1 MAIQPVLPNEIQK
14 TKPIMPANNLSASP
28 SLPDVARSR
37 VQPNMTSGA
46 SAVTTP
52 ETSSQL
58 PNATETN
65 QNIGLINSLAGYVRQ
80 QWERARNERM
90 ASGIEDKMI
99 RAKQAMNLEYD
110 PQKKIEIARMMGP
123 SYEPPYMPLI
133 QTKCRAAVDWIL
145 DVYFQPGARPF
156 GIENTPEPKIP
167 QDIEQAT
174 RMLYAEMVAK
184 SIFQQN
190 KDAVMSG
197 EMNPRTLQ
205 GQIEGALQEKSDQI
219 HAQIKKVAKELTEK
233 FELRVDDRLTLG
245 GWYKAMRAL
254 VYDIVT
260 MPKAFLKG
268 PDVRAMVER
277 DRKFLNGKW
286 TTVYETKNK
295 EKWERVSPVNIYPLV
310 GSRNCNDGLIER
322 VQYTPW
328 ELQGMIGV
336 PGFDEVEIRSVL
348 REAENGG
355 LREWTAIDSRIATLD
370 NRTTSSLYMG
380 DNIDGLIY
388 WGQAPGRY
396 LAEWGVPS
404 NVIPDKEKWYRIY
417 CILIN
422 SHVIM
427 ARLNPDP
434 EGNVPYYGA
443 SFVEDTDKF
452 WNSSLCDILW
462 GHQVTANAVF
472 RASGYN
478 AGMASG
484 PIIEQDIERCPDMS
498 PLHPLKRFFSTNQ
511 QLASGPAI
519 RLYNVQLLVQQLA
532 KFYEF
537 IMELADFDSGVPRI
551 AHGGTSPGGVTQTAS
566 GTSMFLSQSARGIKG
581 VVSRIDTGITEP
593 SVRAE
598 VYYLID
604 NNVDEMEKPEYG
616 SLNIIAKGSSALVV
630 KEQSTIR
637 LKEMLN
643 ETNNPVDMQI
653 IGMEGRREM
662 LRGAMKSLPLDVDR
676 ILPDEFDIINK
687 IAGKNALQQP
697 QQQAMLPAPG
707 EPVPP
712 EQPLQPGEQPAS
724 PVMPEHKPVPDK
736 KPEGT
741 VVGSNERAAGK
752 DHSTFSQGEA

>member
-1 MAIQPVLPNEIQK
+1 MAIQPMLPAEAQQTN
-14 TKPIMPANNLSASP
+14 TNLFPVGNLSQPPA
-28 SLPDVARSR
+28 LPDIARAR
-37 VQPNMTSGA
+37 VQPNPTA
-46 SAVTTP
+46 STNI
-52 ETSSQL
+52 
-58 PNATETN
+58 PNAPQTP
-65 QNIGLINSLAGYVRQ
+65 QNTAIMNSLAGFVRL
-80 QWERARNERM
+80 QWNRARDERM

-99 RAKQAMNLEYD
+99 RSKQAMNLEYD
-110 PQKKIEIARMMGP
+110 SQKKLDIARMMGP
-123 SYEPPYMPLI
+123 NYEPPYMPLI

-167 QDIEQAT
+167 KDIEEAT
-174 RMLYAEMVAK
+174 KMLYAQQVAQAVFMQHK
-184 SIFQQN
+184 EEIVSGQM
-190 KDAVMSG
+190 DAESLKN
-197 EMNPRTLQ
+197 E
-205 GQIEGALQEKSDQI
+205 IEGVLQEKAEQV
-219 HAQIKKVAKELTEK
+219 HMQIKKLAKELTEK
-233 FELRVDDRLTLG
+233 LELRVDDRLTLG
-245 GWYKAMRAL
+245 GWYKAMREL

-260 MPKAFLKG
+260 QPKAFIKG
-268 PDVRAMVER
+268 PDIRSIIER
-277 DRKFLNGKW
+277 DRKNIDGKW
-286 TTVYETKNK
+286 TTVYEIKHK
-295 EKWERVSPVNIYPLV
+295 EKFERVSPVNIYPLV

-328 ELQGMIGV
+328 ELQDMIGID
-336 PGFDEVEIRSVL
+336 GFDELEIREVL
-348 REAENGG
+348 KEAENGG

-380 DNIDGLIY
+380 DTIDGLIY

-396 LAEWGVPS
+396 LAEWGIPS
-404 NVIPDKEKWYRIY
+404 NAIPDKDKWYRIY

-427 ARLNPDP
+427 ARLNPDR
-434 EGNVPYYGA
+434 EGKVPYYGA

-452 WNSSLCDILW
+452 WNTSLVDILW
-462 GHQVTANAVF
+462 GHQVTANAIF
-472 RASGYN
+472 RACGYN

-484 PIIEQDIERCPDMS
+484 PIIEQDVERCPDQS

-511 QLASGPAI
+511 QMQSGPAI
-519 RLYNVQLLVQQLA
+519 RLYNIQLQVQPLA

-537 IMELADFDSGVPRI
+537 LMTLADFDSGVPRI

-581 VVSRIDTGITEP
+581 VISRMDANITEP

-598 VYYLID
+598 IYYLID
-604 NNVDEMEKPEYG
+604 NDEQEIQNPEYG

-643 ETNNPVDMQI
+643 ETNNPTDMQL
-653 IGMEGRREM
+653 IGMNGRREM

-676 ILPDEFDIINK
+676 ILPDEMDIINQV
-687 IAGKNALQQP
+687 AGPNAIN
-697 QQQAMLPAPG
+697 QQQQMLPAPG
-707 EPVPP
+707 LPNPSQPQLPAP
-712 EQPLQPGEQPAS
+712 EGQPIPEGKAPA
-724 PVMPEHKPVPDK
+724 K

-741 VVGSNERAAGK
+741 VVGSGERAAGK
-752 DHSTFSQGEA
+752 DHSQFSQQEK

>member
-1 MAIQPVLPNEIQK
+1 MAIQPILPEEAQK
-14 TKPIMPANNLSASP
+14 VKPTIFPMGNLSASP

-46 SAVTTP
+46 SPVTP
-52 ETSSQL
+52 ETSSNI
-58 PNATETN
+58 PNAPSTN
-65 QNIGLINSLAGYVRQ
+65 QNIALINSLASYVRM

-110 PQKKIEIARMMGP
+110 PQKKTDIAKMMGP
-123 SYEPPYMPLI
+123 NYEPPYMPLI

-167 QDIEQAT
+167 KDIEQAAK
-174 RMLYAEMVAK
+174 MLFAEVIAQQVFMQHQQEIVDGQMDPQHLK
-184 SIFQQN
+184 SEIEAQLQQ
-190 KDAVMSG
+190 KAD
-197 EMNPRTLQ
+197 E
-205 GQIEGALQEKSDQI
+205 I
-219 HAQIKKVAKELTEK
+219 HIQIKNLSKELTEK
-233 FELRVDDRLTLG
+233 FEMRVDDRLTLG
-245 GWYKAMRAL
+245 GWYKAMREL

-268 PDVRAMVER
+268 PDIRAQIER
-277 DRKFLNGKW
+277 DRQFLNGKW
-286 TTVYETKNK
+286 TTVYETKHK
-295 EKWERVSPVNIYPLV
+295 EKFERVSPVNIYPLV
-310 GSRNCNDGLIER
+310 GSRCCNDGLIER

-336 PGFDEVEIRSVL
+336 SGFDEMEIRAVL

-380 DNIDGLIY
+380 DTIDGLIY

-396 LAEWGVPS
+396 LAEWGIPS

-434 EGNVPYYGA
+434 EGKVPYYGA

-452 WNSSLCDILW
+452 WNTSLCDILW

-472 RASGYN
+472 RACGYN

-484 PIIEQDIERCPDMS
+484 PIIEQDVERCPDMS
-498 PLHPLKRFFSTNQ
+498 PLYPLKRFFSTNQ
-511 QLASGPAI
+511 QMIAGPAI
-519 RLYNVQLLVQQLA
+519 RLYNVQLLVQPLA

-537 IMELADFDSGVPRI
+537 LMTLADFDSGVPRI

-581 VVSRIDTGITEP
+581 VISRIDTGITEP

-598 VYYLID
+598 IYYLID
-604 NNVDEMEKPEYG
+604 NDIDEMEKPEYG

-653 IGMEGRREM
+653 IGTQGRREM
-662 LRGAMKSLPLDVDR
+662 LRGALKSLPLDIDR

-687 IAGKNALQQP
+687 IVGEGAVQQP
-697 QQQAMLPAPG
+697 PVPGAEATPMQPTAPGLPAPAPAPG
-707 EPVPP
+707 APPV
-712 EQPLQPGEQPAS
+712 A
-724 PVMPEHKPVPDK
+724 PEHKPVPVK

-741 VVGSNERAAGK
+741 VVGSGDRAAGK
-752 DHSTFSQGEA
+752 DYSQFSQGEA